1 MLLIVCY
8 SQKVTLPWYAIED
21 LFGFWIVRVIF
32 NEYSGLTIKHN
43 EMGDKRYFFWFKQGA
58 VGLKMQSG
66 LCCIP
71 GFSNPSAAARK
82 GKIPQPL
89 LESMNM
95 NPRSISPGSC
105 NMAASSNAIG
115 MTSNNNPPY
124 KKHVLPPLPRPP
136 SQGSQQNQNQQQQS
150 VRTSSGP
157 PFISPSGSSSAL
169 CSASGGASA
178 GIPLL
183 STSVDS
189 MLAESANG
197 KNALPPGTG
206 GGNVFTPVSNL
217 PKGLPPRS
225 PGIAE
230 SSKCRSLERDQRSKS
245 SNDSGVMG
253 KFTSLGYDTSRCK
266 SLDRRELKAQNKE
279 AEKEEKEKEKKLQKS
294 AVGSKAAF
302 FGGLLSRKS
311 PSPSRKAK
319 DKTDEKE
326 KAPASQSQKSVRFPF
341 SRSSAQIQ
349 GQNGGGTSGSS
360 GTHHE
365 NPSASD
371 QEMDTEFL
379 DLQGRSSQ
387 RSRISKWTSS
397 TSNLESLQ
405 EHPGSGNDSPWVQR
419 RSGGEPSSRKQST
432 EPARSIGKIATDES
446 NNVGDEKKWG
456 KIVKSP
462 FGLRY
467 TFGSPKS

>member
-1 MLLIVCY
+1 MWEKNG
-8 SQKVTLPWYAIED
+8 QRPETNVTL
-21 LFGFWIVRVIF
+21 
-32 NEYSGLTIKHN
+32 
-43 EMGDKRYFFWFKQGA
+43 WFIQGA

-71 GFSNPSAAARK
+71 GFSNPSTATRK

-89 LESMNM
+89 LESMM
-95 NPRSISPGSC
+95 QRSTSPGL
-105 NMAASSNAIG
+105 SNAVLISSAN
-115 MTSNNNPPY
+115 MTNTINPPY

-136 SQGSQQNQNQQQQS
+136 SQGSQQCQNHQQQS

-169 CSASGGASA
+169 CGSPGGPAA
-178 GIPLL
+178 GIPL
-183 STSVDS
+183 SSSVDS
-189 MLAESANG
+189 MLADSVNG
-197 KNALPPGTG
+197 KNALPPGAG

-266 SLDRRELKAQNKE
+266 SLDRRELKTHSKD
-279 AEKEEKEKEKKLQKS
+279 EKEEVKDKKQQKS
-294 AVGSKAAF
+294 TVGSKAAF

-319 DKTDEKE
+319 DKTEEKE
-326 KAPASQSQKSVRFPF
+326 KTHTNHNQKSVRFPF
-341 SRSSAQIQ
+341 SRSTQH
-349 GQNGGGTSGSS
+349 QNQTSTTGASS
-360 GTHHE
+360 NASGE
-365 NPSASD
+365 NSSVADS
-371 QEMDTEFL
+371 EIDTEFL

-387 RSRISKWTSS
+387 RSRISKWTAS

-405 EHPGSGNDSPWVQR
+405 EHPASGPDSPWVQR
-419 RSGGEPSSRKQST
+419 RSGGEPSSSRKQSIDSV
-432 EPARSIGKIATDES
+432 RSANGKSISDEANS
-446 NNVGDEKKWG
+446 SDEKKWG